1 MRIFPARLAFHA
13 VLLAASLGGPLTAA
27 EEWEAI
33 LDQALKAEHSQTR
46 QDGVRQVDAS
56 TVKGLKAI
64 WSVLAIRDP
73 NRVDWFVREGAY
85 EALSEAKGAEAE
97 KEMERVL
104 KDTGPELEHAR
115 EAIVYSVIWRVRKA
129 VVRAHGQNDDNE
141 IAEAKYQLRKLR
153 GVKYFEYVLPS
164 IKELDPEKKYLRWI
178 QGAFADKSPR
188 VRRAAITGMTVYPDH
203 SSIPL
208 LIENLKKLEKQ
219 KPKNLREWV
228 LTRGALETLTGQ
240 YFRNIAEDWARWW
253 DIEKAKFTIEKRV
266 EEEGSD
272 PDAGAGRT
280 VVVRKEGIEVQVN
293 MKVAG
298 TEGGYPLLVL
308 PWRGYE
314 VDYFRPYFHEIEEFC
329 RVYYLRI
336 PQISDFKG
344 LPRDSKANLIEY
356 PTKILARAMSD
367 VAKET
372 GTEKCAVLAHGDGA
386 STLAMMFAAEAPQR
400 VSHLILINPSS
411 SGKASLTQ
419 KENVRRVGQS
429 GGNKEIV
436 KGIDNLLLEQ
446 DGKPRYQPSDDAEAG
461 GMGRSLANLYYADP
475 TEPETG
481 ALSYLYS
488 LPGGVR
494 VMNDDTWSVKQI
506 FAGKKMD
513 FRCLIIMGEKA
524 PWSPMSDMN
533 QVAGVLK
540 HATVVK
546 MPNSA
551 ETPFMSETY
560 LFTKSIEDFMKPA
573 LLAMKKEKEKEEAKE
588 SKKGK
593 TKVGK

>member
-1 MRIFPARLAFHA
+1 MRTPSTRPTIHGF
-13 VLLAASLGGPLTAA
+13 LLAAFLGGPLAAA
-27 EEWEAI
+27 EEWEPV

-46 QDGVRQVDAS
+46 QDGVKQVDAS
-56 TVKGLKAI
+56 TVKGLKAL
-64 WSVLAIRDP
+64 WAVLAIRDP
-73 NRVDWFVREGAY
+73 NKVDWFVREGAY
-85 EALSEAKGAEAE
+85 EALSEAKGADAE

-104 KDTGPELEHAR
+104 KESGADLELAK
-115 EAIVYSVIWRVRKA
+115 EAIVYSIIWKIRKA
-129 VVRAHGQNDDNE
+129 VVRAHGRNDDNQ

-164 IKELDPEKKYLRWI
+164 IKEIDPEKKYLRWI
-178 QGAFADKSPR
+178 HQAFADKSPR
-188 VRRAAITGMTVYPDH
+188 VRRAAITGMTIYPDQT
-203 SSIPL
+203 SIPL

-219 KPKNLREWV
+219 KAKNLREWV

-240 YFRNIAEDWARWW
+240 YFRDLVEDWGRWW

-266 EEEGSD
+266 EEEGSKKD
-272 PDAGAGRT
+272 EGGGRT
-280 VVVRKEGIEVQVN
+280 VVVRKEGVEVQVN

-298 TEGGYPLLVL
+298 IDGGYPLLVL

-314 VDYFRPYFHEIEEFC
+314 VDYFRPYFHSIEEFC
-329 RVYYLRI
+329 KVYYLRI

-344 LPRDSKANLIEY
+344 LARETKANLIEY
-356 PTKILARAMSD
+356 PTKILAKAMAD

-372 GTEKCAVLAHGDGA
+372 GTDKCAVLAHGDSA

-400 VSHLILINPSS
+400 VSHVILINPSS
-411 SGKASLTQ
+411 SGKASMTQ

-429 GGNKEIV
+429 VGNKEIV
-436 KGIDNLLLEQ
+436 KGIDNTILEQ
-446 DGKPRYQPSDDAEAG
+446 DGKPRYQPSDDAEEAG
-461 GMGRSLANLYYADP
+461 MNRSLGNLYYADP

-481 ALSYLYS
+481 SIFYLYG
-488 LPGGVR
+488 LPGGVQ
-494 VMNDDTWSVKQI
+494 VMNDDTWSVRQI

-546 MPNSA
+546 MPTSS

-573 LLAMKKEKEKEEAKE
+573 LVAMKKEKEKEKKDEG
-588 SKKGK
+588 KKGK